1 MKLSEAQTVTEVL
14 DVLARRLWFEDHRDD
29 EPKKNHCPPSMIPT
43 LEDLAGWLPECPADT
58 WRELYPRLT
67 ALDFRLYSIPD
78 APEWELTAGDYLIF
92 WAAFGRSGKPPP
104 RPQPIRRTGD
114 ALEKAILDV
123 HGVWTSPNKRQ
134 DPHPAVL
141 LVEAW
146 QERAIDIEPERR
158 TKGIVPAPF
167 VQRHK
172 QPYLPGITCR
182 PADALP
188 GLLHKEP
195 SPAYLPGLEPE
206 QKEIPALLAL
216 FDAAGGASGGR
227 TGAPVELRVFIEFL
241 MAVPVNAR
249 DGRLYCIKSGDG
261 RAFTIREI
269 AGEWLQWNLKHYKP
283 GHKYTGQALKRAMQ
297 RLRDLAVPMGNHGG
311 FYYPLMLEAVE
322 GWGLNHRVALLARLP
337 LGSGV
342 GPSVDRNVLRVLG
355 KQSEPAYRAYLALC
369 FEWDRYGGRNG
380 KLILPTRPIA
390 KRDMQGRIL
399 DANGRIVTGNG
410 GVLVKSP
417 YDPRA
422 ILTGDREPNP
432 ARNRY
437 PKYWADE
444 LVSLAFRNLAAPGSA
459 RRFQQTRARRTVEL
473 IKKVGGCAIERLGSN
488 TNNGLLPWRVMPPSP
503 TA

>member
-1 MKLSEAQTVTEVL
+1 
-14 DVLARRLWFEDHRDD
+14 
-29 EPKKNHCPPSMIPT
+29 MIPT
-43 LEDLAGWLPECPADT
+43 PKDLAAWLLACP
-58 WRELYPRLT
+58 
-67 ALDFRLYSIPD
+67 
-78 APEWELTAGDYLIF
+78 
-92 WAAFGRSGKPPP
+92 
-104 RPQPIRRTGD
+104 RTIWSNFTKQID
-114 ALEKAILDV
+114 ALHFHFAVKPERPTHGITMDDYRAMMELFTFPHYAEPLHWNSDTLARAILGA
-123 HGVWTSPNKRQ
+123 HRVWAGIDHTLRGR
-134 DPHPAVL
+134 HPAGL
-141 LVEAW
+141 LIEAW